1 MDYLRCNP
9 SFHNAIRQDCVIIR
23 SRESIIFG
31 RLLMIFKCTVGGVD
45 YPIALVHPFDAPL
58 GLRLRKDK
66 YLRIWRVRQRPA
78 LSSEFVFVQSII
90 RGALLVED
98 VGYPGTHIV
107 VDTIDSDMFVRVKE
121 LFTVRQQQREVG
133 GRSNP
138 TGTEGI

>member
-1 MDYLRCNP
+1 
-9 SFHNAIRQDCVIIR
+9 
-23 SRESIIFG
+23 
-31 RLLMIFKCTVGGVD
+31 MIFKCTVGGVD